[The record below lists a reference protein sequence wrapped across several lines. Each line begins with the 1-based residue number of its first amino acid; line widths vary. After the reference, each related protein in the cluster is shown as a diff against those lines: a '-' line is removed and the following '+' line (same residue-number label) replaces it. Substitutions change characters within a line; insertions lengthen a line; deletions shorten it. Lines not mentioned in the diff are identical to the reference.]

1 MSWLW
6 GSATNPQ
13 FEELAEKACSPLNL
27 PYPQSED
34 IATALEVADMIR
46 SKAVQPKIAMQS
58 LKRRIASKNGRV
70 QMYALGLTDTCIKNG
85 GDHFLA
91 EIASKEFVD
100 ELSGLIKAQGTNAE
114 VKTMLLKTFQQ
125 WALAFQSKKE
135 LSFLVDVYNELKNSG
150 IVFPA
155 STVQINHLLTTST
168 APAWV
173 DSDVCM
179 RCRTAFTFTNRKHH
193 CRNCGL
199 VFDQACSSRMMALP
213 KFGITEEVRVCESCW
228 VKSGKGK
235 TQDILLCA
243 LLRSPAPAVP
253 GRTPRS
259 RADLDADLQRAIELS
274 LAESQPGGSNF
285 VGSEP
290 PIARKSGNTT
300 AEEDD
305 EELRL
310 AIEASLRDMERARPS
325 APSGLDEPELRPLP
339 TFDLAPRETE
349 TILTFS
355 NTMDQMAAYGERDL
369 RRFPHAHMLA
379 EQAYVLGDKLHRN
392 VEEKRTKQ
400 QMLAEMQ
407 DKLSQ
412 AVGLYG
418 QILDGQQAYAA
429 RRVQEEQQRRYQ
441 QQQNMYAPPQQYG
454 VYPSAPQGYAV
465 PNGVPYQHQQAQYQ
479 PPQAQAQRQSAPSL
493 YPSMPYQNAAQAQG
507 QADYAYN
514 PYTAYRQE
522 TTSPLPLISSPAQ
535 HAQQQWAA
543 PPPQANLARHTS
555 LHVQPVSSPPPPQRQ
570 ASMTYGA
577 PVITTSTYEPQ
588 SQVQTG
594 APPVPLASHPPPS
607 PTTSIHST
615 SLPSAPQTVS
625 YQQQQQ
631 QQEASQFQQASA
643 PPASSTQGSYRSPAP
658 IQAQLGTSPSQ
669 AYATLAQPQ
678 SQAQSQQWNGHAH
691 EYSQPSAPPSA
702 PPHQQHYSAPP
713 QQANGSGP
721 QAQAQ
726 AQLPPGVYSAQS
738 FPSAPGQIFP
748 DAPAD
753 IPDLSANTKGVE
765 REEQKEEALLI
776 EL

>member
-46 SKAVQPKIAMQS
+46 SKAVQPKVAMQS

-135 LSFLVDVYNELKNSG
+135 LSFFVDVYNELKNSG
-150 IVFPA
+150 TVFPA
-155 STVQINHLLTTST
+155 STIQINHLLTTST

-199 VFDQACSSRMMALP
+199 VFDQACSSRTMALP
-213 KFGITEEVRVCESCW
+213 KFGIQEEVRVCESCW

-235 TQDILLCA
+235 TQDG
-243 LLRSPAPAVP
+243 PAPAVP

-259 RADLDADLQRAIELS
+259 RADVDADLQRAIELS

-290 PIARKSGNTT
+290 PIARKSGHTT

-325 APSGLDEPELRPLP
+325 APTGFDEPELRPLP

-379 EQAYVLGDKLHRN
+379 EQAYALGDKLHRN

-400 QMLAEMQ
+400 QMLVEMQ

-429 RRVQEEQQRRYQ
+429 RRVQEEQHRHYQ
-441 QQQNMYAPPQQYG
+441 QQQQHQSMYAPPQRYG
-454 VYPSAPQGYAV
+454 AYPTAPQGYAV
-465 PNGVPYQHQQAQYQ
+465 PNGVPYQQHPSQQIAYQ
-479 PPQAQAQRQSAPSL
+479 PQPSQPQSQAASSL
-493 YPSMPYQNAAQAQG
+493 YPSMPYQNPAQPIYAQHP
-507 QADYAYN
+507 YAYR
-514 PYTAYRQE
+514 PDA
-522 TTSPLPLISSPAQ
+522 TSPLPSAPSTTPAQ
-535 HAQQQWAA
+535 YAQQQQHWV
-543 PPPQANLARHTS
+543 PPQANLARHTS

-570 ASMTYGA
+570 ASMSYGA
-577 PVITTSTYEPQ
+577 PTMAAQEPASTA
-588 SQVQTG
+588 SNG

-607 PTTSIHST
+607 PTASTHST
-615 SLPSAPQTVS
+615 SLPSAPQKIS
-625 YQQQQQ
+625 YQPQQQQQ
-631 QQEASQFQQASA
+631 HPEPASQYQASA
-643 PPASSTQGSYRSPAP
+643 PPAPSSQDSYRSPVSG
-658 IQAQLGTSPSQ
+658 QAQLGSSPNQ
-669 AYATLAQPQ
+669 TYTAPPQ
-678 SQAQSQQWNGHAH
+678 TQTQQWNGHSQ
-691 EYSQPSAPPSA
+691 EYAQPSAP
-702 PPHQQHYSAPP
+702 SAPP
-713 QQANGSGP
+713 QQQHYQPQPQYNVGAPP
-721 QAQAQ
+721 QAHADQAGQ
-726 AQLPPGVYSAQS
+726 AQLPQGVYSAQS

-753 IPDLSANTKGVE
+753 LPDLSINTKSLE
-765 REEQKEEALLI
+765 KEEQKEEALLI

>member
-46 SKAVQPKIAMQS
+46 SKAVLPKVAMQS

-100 ELSGLIKAQGTNAE
+100 ELSGLIKNQTTSPE
-114 VKTMLLKTFQQ
+114 VKQMLLKQFQQ
-125 WALAFQSKKE
+125 WALAFKSKSE
-135 LSFLVDVYNELKNSG
+135 LAFFVDIYNELKNSG
-150 IVFPA
+150 ISFPPPPA
-155 STVQINHLLTTST
+155 QVPSHLLTTTT

-179 RCRTAFTFTNRKHH
+179 RCRSAFTFTNRKHH

-199 VFDQACSSRMMALP
+199 VFDQACSSRAMTIP

-235 TQDILLCA
+235 TADG
-243 LLRSPAPAVP
+243 PAPAVP

-290 PIARKSGNTT
+290 PIARKSGHGT

-325 APSGLDEPELRPLP
+325 APVGLDEPELRPLP

-379 EQAYVLGDKLHRN
+379 EQAYALGDKLHRN

-400 QMLAEMQ
+400 EMLAEMQ
-407 DKLSQ
+407 AKLSQ

-418 QILDGQQAYAA
+418 QILDGQQAFAA
-429 RRVQEEQQRRYQ
+429 RRMQEEQARRYQHQQTMYQ
-441 QQQNMYAPPQQYG
+441 QQQYGYGAQGYAPPN
-454 VYPSAPQGYAV
+454 GYAQYA
-465 PNGVPYQHQQAQYQ
+465 PPSESAYQPTQSQAQ
-479 PPQAQAQRQSAPSL
+479 PAAPSL
-493 YPSMPYQNAAQAQG
+493 YPSMPLQAQASYQPQAQG
-507 QADYAYN
+507 YQ
-514 PYTAYRQE
+514 YRQD
-522 TTSPLPLISSPAQ
+522 SPAMYAQ
-535 HAQQQWAA
+535 HQWA
-543 PPPQANLARHTS
+543 PPQANLSRQTS
-555 LHVQPVSSPPPPQRQ
+555 LHVQPTSPPNPNGPQRH
-570 ASMTYGA
+570 ASMTYGSR
-577 PVITTSTYEPQ
+577 PVYTPDPASQQYPQ
-588 SQVQTG
+588 QPVVNG
-594 APPVPLASHPPPS
+594 APPIPAASHPPPS
-607 PTTSIHST
+607 PTAST
-615 SLPSAPQTVS
+615 RSATLPSAPQRQSS
-625 YQQQQQ
+625 YSHPGLQIQASAPPPASDQGSYQSPTPVQQSLAGSPSQAYNQHGQLQWDGHAHLAEHGSDAPQQHQQPQHHQGYQQPYPQQQQQ
-631 QQEASQFQQASA
+631 QQNH
-643 PPASSTQGSYRSPAP
+643 QG
-658 IQAQLGTSPSQ
+658 
-669 AYATLAQPQ
+669 
-678 SQAQSQQWNGHAH
+678 HH
-691 EYSQPSAPPSA
+691 ERYEPSQPSAPA
-702 PPHQQHYSAPP
+702 PAPAP
-713 QQANGSGP
+713 A
-721 QAQAQ
+721 
-726 AQLPPGVYSAQS
+726 GVYSVNS

-748 DAPAD
+748 DAPAEL
-753 IPDLSANTKGVE
+753 PAKGME
-765 REEQKEEALLI
+765 KQEQEEALLI

>member
-46 SKAVQPKIAMQS
+46 SKAVQPKMAMQS

-114 VKTMLLKTFQQ
+114 VKTMLLKTSQQ

-135 LSFLVDVYNELKNSG
+135 LSFFVDVYNELKNSG
-150 IVFPA
+150 IIFPA
-155 STVQINHLLTTST
+155 STTQINHLLTTST

-173 DSDVCM
+173 DSD
-179 RCRTAFTFTNRKHH
+179 
-193 CRNCGL
+193 
-199 VFDQACSSRMMALP
+199 ACSSRTMALP

-235 TQDILLCA
+235 SQDG
-243 LLRSPAPAVP
+243 PAPAVP

-285 VGSEP
+285 IGSEP
-290 PIARKSGNTT
+290 PIARKTANTT

-379 EQAYVLGDKLHRN
+379 EQAYPIGDKLHRN

-400 QMLAEMQ
+400 QMLVEMQ

-429 RRVQEEQQRRYQ
+429 RRVQEEQQRRYYQQQQQ
-441 QQQNMYAPPQQYG
+441 QQQNMYAAPPQQQYG
-454 VYPSAPQGYAV
+454 AYPSATQGYNV
-465 PNGVPYQHQQAQYQ
+465 PNGVGVPYQQYPSQQQQPSYQ
-479 PPQAQAQRQSAPSL
+479 PPQAQTQAAPSL
-493 YPSMPYQNAAQAQG
+493 YPSMPYQTVTQPSYAHAQH
-507 QADYAYN
+507 
-514 PYTAYRQE
+514 PYSVYRQD
-522 TTSPLPLISSPAQ
+522 TTSPLPSVPSPALADSQ
-535 HAQQQWAA
+535 YPQQQQQQWA
-543 PPPQANLARHTS
+543 PPTQHASLARHAS
-555 LHVQPVSSPPPPQRQ
+555 LHVQPVSSPRPPQRQ

-577 PVITTSTYEPQ
+577 PAIATATQEPPT
-588 SQVQTG
+588 QVQAQPQG
-594 APPVPLASHPPPS
+594 SAPPVPVASHPPPS
-607 PTTSIHST
+607 PTASIHST
-615 SLPSAPQTVS
+615 SLPSAPQNIS
-625 YQQQQQ
+625 YQPHQPQHHQQQQDSAQ
-631 QQEASQFQQASA
+631 YQASA
-643 PPASSTQGSYRSPAP
+643 PAAPSSQGSYKSPVP
-658 IQAQLGTSPSQ
+658 VQAQLGSSPNQ
-669 AYATLAQPQ
+669 AYAPQ
-678 SQAQSQQWNGHAH
+678 TQQWNGHAQ
-691 EYSQPSAPPSA
+691 EYSQPSAPSA
-702 PPHQQHYSAPP
+702 PSQQHYQPQHQQQQQQQRQYAALP
-713 QQANGSGP
+713 QQ
-721 QAQAQ
+721 QQQ

-748 DAPAD
+748 DAPAEL
-753 IPDLSANTKGVE
+753 PDLSTKGME
-765 REEQKEEALLI
+765 KEEQKEEALLI